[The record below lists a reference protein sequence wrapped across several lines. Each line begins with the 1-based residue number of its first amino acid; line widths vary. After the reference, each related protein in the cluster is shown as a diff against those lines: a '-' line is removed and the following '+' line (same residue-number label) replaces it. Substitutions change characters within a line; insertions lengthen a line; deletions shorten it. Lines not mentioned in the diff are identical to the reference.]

1 MSNTSVPAQSER
13 GGGGGG
19 GGGGRVEEG
28 GGEVGWGHCDRGKG
42 GGGGIE
48 AQGAESKEKI
58 HDTLL

>member
-13 GGGGGG
+13 GGEGGGG
-19 GGGGRVEEG
+19 
-28 GGEVGWGHCDRGKG
+28 VGWGHCDRGKG

-58 HDTLL
+58 HDTSL